1 MGHPHSLLN
10 EQLYETYKVLFL
22 IYETPAS
29 TKPYRFLAGCL
40 TLTAVSISV
49 VPFIPSNKN
58 HLITVQCLHV
68 LMIIKPFIMSQ
79 AFVRESDEQ
88 WLHEVAPTLNALIV
102 YLTRE
107 NNGIRVYEKR
117 SFVNPKHGRE
127 VHEMSNGL
135 SYAKDD
141 EGKWFIVY

>member
-1 MGHPHSLLN
+1 
-10 EQLYETYKVLFL
+10 
-22 IYETPAS
+22 
-29 TKPYRFLAGCL
+29 
-40 TLTAVSISV
+40 
-49 VPFIPSNKN
+49 
-58 HLITVQCLHV
+58 
-68 LMIIKPFIMSQ
+68 MSQ

-88 WLHEVAPTLNALIV
+88 WLHEVAPTLNALMV

-117 SFVNPKHGRE
+117 SFVSTKLNRE

-141 EGKWFIVY
+141 EGRWFIVY